1 MTEEEEEETKKKED
15 KKEGGCVL
23 EIIINDCHEL
33 HTVSILRSLSVQ
45 LFVSFLSVP
54 DYYR

>member
-1 MTEEEEEETKKKED
+1 MTDEEEEET

-23 EIIINDCHEL
+23 EIVNSDCPEL
-33 HTVSILRSLSVQ
+33 HTVSILRSLTVQ
-45 LFVSFLSVP
+45 LFLSFLSVP